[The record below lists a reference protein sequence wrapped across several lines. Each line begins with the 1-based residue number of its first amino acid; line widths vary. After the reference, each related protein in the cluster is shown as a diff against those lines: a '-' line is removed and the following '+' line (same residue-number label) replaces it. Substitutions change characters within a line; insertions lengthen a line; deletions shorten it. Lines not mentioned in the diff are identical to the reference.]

1 MKQRLILLLSL
12 LFIINKMQAQELEK
26 TAKQIL
32 SEGLQLYKL
41 ESANRLAMQNV
52 TDRSIASG
60 ASGEISY
67 KDSNN
72 VNVIFWK
79 AGIDRPSVIET
90 FDFSDTVSK
99 THLTMNAK
107 ERDATQLETWLISIS
122 NALNGLFLKDTMFK
136 YYEHISFFTDYI
148 VHQKTV
154 DAFVM
159 SSSEVRGAIVLGND
173 YKITFD
179 ENAKPVA
186 KQKIHSE
193 ISSIN
198 YIDFKKDG
206 LSISAFHRHS
216 ANDPLYITST
226 DICNALLQKPES
238 YLQELVVGS
247 PKYTSVFDLDNRLLQ
262 IAAK

>member
-1 MKQRLILLLSL
+1 MDKVS
-12 LFIINKMQAQELEK
+12 
-26 TAKQIL
+26 KQIL
-32 SEGLQLYKL
+32 NEGLQLYKL
-41 ESANRLAMQNV
+41 ESASRVAMKNI

-67 KDSNN
+67 RDSNN
-72 VNVIFWK
+72 VNVILWK
-79 AGIDRPSVIET
+79 TGIDRPAVIQT
-90 FDFSDTVSK
+90 FIFSDTVSK
-99 THLTMNAK
+99 ASLTINTK

-122 NALNGLFLKDTMFK
+122 NALNGMFLKDTMFK
-136 YYEHISFFTDYI
+136 YYEHVSFFTDYI
-148 VHQKTV
+148 VHQKTI

-186 KQKIHSE
+186 KQKIHPE

-206 LSISAFHRHS
+206 LSIAAFHRHL
-216 ANDPLYITST
+216 ANDPPYITST
-226 DICNALLQKPES
+226 DICNVLVQKPES

-247 PKYTSVFDLDNRLLQ
+247 VKYTSVFNLDNRLLQ
-262 IAAK
+262 IAPK

>member
-1 MKQRLILLLSL
+1 MKHKLILILTL
-12 LFIINKMQAQELEK
+12 LFLVNNIHAQDLDK
-26 TAKQIL
+26 LSKQVL
-32 SEGLQLYKL
+32 NEGLELYKL
-41 ESANRLAMQNV
+41 ESANRMAMQNI
-52 TDRSIASG
+52 TDRAIASS

-72 VNVIFWK
+72 LHVILWK
-79 AGIDRPSVIET
+79 AGIDKPAVIQCFT
-90 FDFSDTVSK
+90 FSDTVDK
-99 THLTMNAK
+99 THLIIDTK
-107 ERDATQLETWLISIS
+107 ERDASELETWLISIS
-122 NALNGLFLKDTMFK
+122 NSLNTLFLKDTMFK
-136 YYEHISFFTDYI
+136 YYDHVSFFTDYI

-154 DAFVM
+154 DAYVM

-179 ENAKPVA
+179 ENAKAIA

-198 YIDFKKDG
+198 YVDFKKDG
-206 LSISAFHRHS
+206 ISIAAFHHHTNS
-216 ANDPLYITST
+216 DPPFITST
-226 DICNALLQKPES
+226 DVCNALLQKPES

-247 PKYTSVFDLDNRLLQ
+247 AKYTSVFDLDNLQLQ